1 MHVNGTKSA
10 TSKVSGLRSWEPGE
24 TWNRMDICNT
34 RVEIITK
41 GLLLCPVQFWQA
53 CSKKLVANRYVQIN
67 KLLYKFNDTNL
78 HEHLKYGPDLS
89 LIFINNDV
97 NWCNFCTV
105 ISLDETAVYSM
116 CRGRVPQEDILK

>member
-1 MHVNGTKSA
+1 MYVSGTKSA
-10 TSKVSGLRSWEPGE
+10 TFKVSGLRSWEPGE
-24 TWNRMDICNT
+24 TWNRMDKCNT
-34 RVEIITK
+34 EQKLLPK
-41 GLLLCPVQFWQA
+41 GYYCALF
-53 CSKKLVANRYVQIN
+53 SSGRLVAKNLLQIGMH

-78 HEHLKYGPDLS
+78 HEHFKYEPDFS